1 LEYLYHFSR
10 DGRSMLLNFHCRRG
24 SAMRARKRRSCSLLL
39 TSSQNLINRMP
50 LSTMVRS
57 NDGHRSRNSRYCCL
71 LQKPITCSTPAR
83 LYQLRAKMTISPAA
97 GKCATYRCR
106 YIWLF
111 SRSDGAGS
119 ATSRK
124 TRGLTRSVIA
134 LIVPPLPAASRPSNT
149 TITRSPF
156 SRTQSWRAHSSI
168 CRVRSSLSYSW
179 RFIGLSAVLIGLVS
193 SLSRVRIPAS
203 PRTEYAKDQVF
214 RLHHD
219 EEQEAPEHQPQP
231 VQQLHICG
239 AEQLLQRRRVSE
251 QHLQD
256 HDRADAQRQ
265 IRVAEM
271 RLERQRGVEQVAT
284 VEQVE
289 DLTDGNGID

>member
-119 ATSRK
+119 ATTRN

-149 TITRSPF
+149 TTTRSPF
-156 SRTQSWRAHSSI
+156 SRIQSWRAHSSI

-179 RFIGLSAVLIGLVS
+179 RFIGLSAVRIGRAPSSCRLVCRS
-193 SLSRVRIPAS
+193 GHDRDASRGTTDA
-203 PRTEYAKDQVF
+203 EGHFF
-214 RLHHD
+214 RLHQ
-219 EEQEAPEHQPQP
+219 EEEHNAPEHQTRPDP
-231 VQQLHICG
+231 KPHRFGV
-239 AEQLLQRRRVSE
+239 EQSLEWRGVSE
-251 QHLQD
+251 QELQD
-256 HDRADAQRQ
+256 HYRADAQRQ
-265 IRVAEM
+265 VRVAAM
-271 RLERQRGVEQVAT
+271 RLDRQRGVDQVAA
-284 VEQVE
+284 VEQV
-289 DLTDGNGID
+289 